1 MDFCQRSLKTFFAL
15 FLKIES
21 LSSHCLGLFIYTFTV
36 APLLCFNSLIQSK
49 ETNFISVKLKLNSFC
64 LSFVTVNFFSVISI
78 FSLIFLFLISRNLV
92 DFTFEIFYMWFH
104 LLDINFYLS
113 KKILFICIINLT
125 LFLRSTL
132 RWT

>member
-21 LSSHCLGLFIYTFTV
+21 LSSHCLSLFIYTFPV

-78 FSLIFLFLISRNLV
+78 FSFIFLFLISRDLV
-92 DFTFEIFYMWFH
+92 DFTFEIFYMGFH

-132 RWT
+132 R

>member
-21 LSSHCLGLFIYTFTV
+21 LSSHCLSFFIYTFPV
-36 APLLCFNSLIQSK
+36 APLLSFNSLIQSK